1 MTSHDEL
8 EPTIDKLLITLACTW
23 VALAGVRRLAAGSR
37 APAESPASVASA
49 AALRSLQWRYLPAW
63 LCFKAADWM
72 QGSYFHEVYSSMV
85 DPATGA
91 PLSQR
96 AISALFLAG
105 FVSSAVVGTAAGS
118 LVDSYGR
125 RAGCLAFSVVY
136 SASALSVLASE
147 LPLLAAGRLLGGVAT
162 SLLMSAPEAWLC
174 SEHARLGL
182 PPSTLGGLFGWAYFA
197 DSIVAI
203 LAGQVRTPGFT
214 HPRRALATWPQEG
227 VSVRGGTRPSSH
239 LIL

>member
-1 MTSHDEL
+1 MASHEPL
-8 EPTIDKLLITLACTW
+8 EPTIDKLLVTLACAW
-23 VALAGVRRLAAGSR
+23 VALAGFRRLAAGSR
-37 APAESPASVASA
+37 EPAESQADVASA

-72 QGSYFHEVYSSMV
+72 QGPYFHEVYSSKLE
-85 DPATGA
+85 PATGT
-91 PLSQR
+91 PISQR

-125 RAGCLAFSVVY
+125 RAGCLAFALVY

-174 SEHARLGL
+174 AEHARLGL
-182 PPSTLGGLFGWAYFA
+182 PPATLGGLFGWAYFG

-203 LAGQVRTPGFT
+203 LAGQVRTPLCP
-214 HPRRALATWPQEG
+214 HP
-227 VSVRGGTRPSSH
+227 VSGRISSD
-239 LIL
+239 

>member
-1 MTSHDEL
+1 MDLVTSGLVVPAGRSIRRFRRHMTSRYAL
-8 EPTIDKLLITLACTW
+8 EPTIDTLLITLACTW
-23 VALAGVRRLAAGSR
+23 IAFVGFRRLAAGSR
-37 APAESPASVASA
+37 EPAESQADVASA
-49 AALRSLQWRYLPAW
+49 AVLRSLQWRYLPAW

-72 QGSYFHEVYSSMV
+72 QGPYFHEVYSSKL
-85 DPATGA
+85 DPATGT

-125 RAGCLAFSVVY
+125 RAGCLAFALLY
-136 SASALSVLASE
+136 SASALSVLASD

-203 LAGQVRTPGFT
+203 LAGQV
-214 HPRRALATWPQEG
+214 
-227 VSVRGGTRPSSH
+227 
-239 LIL
+239 